1 MANPSSFERF
11 NDWARQSVTIKLFV
25 IGFLMLLLLIP
36 SSMLENLIF
45 QRQSLRDSAQVEV
58 ASKWG
63 LAQEIGGPVISV
75 PYDYQKTSVEDGKT
89 VKVNYAG
96 YAHFLPDE
104 LNINGNMTPEQRQR
118 GIFVVVLYNTQLQV
132 KGSFKTFDTAALGL
146 PDNALRWEDA
156 LFTVGISDM
165 TGVQAAIDVNL
176 GDTTLSMGPGIPT
189 NQVFDSG
196 VSRKMKLQS
205 ANDTFDFNFSLDL
218 NGSSALYFR
227 PHAKRTTVALSGGW
241 PSPSF
246 DGSFLPKERE
256 VNNEGF
262 EARWEVLQLNRNYP
276 QQGIGEFIQKNNSP
290 KLSSSFSKY
299 DYVDNGDYGGDN
311 FGLRLLLP
319 VDEYKKTYRSTN
331 FAILF
336 IFITFLTYFFI
347 EVLNKR
353 RVHPI
358 QYLLIG
364 AAILIF
370 YVLLLSISEHLSF
383 NIAYWISC
391 AAVVVL
397 IATYSWFVL
406 RNAKLT
412 GLVAAVLLV
421 LYCFF
426 YSLLQL
432 EDYALLF
439 GSIGLF
445 LILAVIMYLTRNID
459 WYAINAREEE
469 DASS

>member
-1 MANPSSFERF
+1 MSSSTSSYDRF
-11 NDWARQSVTIKLFV
+11 NEWARSSVTLKLFV
-25 IGFLMLLLLIP
+25 IGFLILLLLIP

-45 QRQSLRDSAQVEV
+45 QRQNLRDSAQVEV

-75 PYDYQKTSVEDGKT
+75 PYSYQTSSLQDGKT
-89 VKVNYAG
+89 VAITREG

-104 LNINGNMTPEQRQR
+104 LLIDGGMKPEQRQR
-118 GIFVVVLYNTQLQV
+118 GIFVVVLYNTQLAL

-146 PDNALRWEDA
+146 PADALRWEDA

-176 GDTTLSMGPGIPT
+176 GDTLLSMGPGIPT
-189 NQVFDSG
+189 NEVFDSG
-196 VSRKMKLQS
+196 VSRKMNMTS
-205 ANDTFDFNFSLDL
+205 ASDTFNFSFALDI

-227 PHAKRTTVALSGGW
+227 PHAKRTNVQLAGNW
-241 PSPSF
+241 ASPSF

-256 VNNEGF
+256 VSAAGF
-262 EARWEVLQLNRNYP
+262 KARWEVLQLNRNYP
-276 QQGIGEFIQKNNSP
+276 QQGVGGFIQKNSSP
-290 KLSSSFSKY
+290 RLSASFSQY
-299 DYVDNGDYGGDN
+299 DYDEGSEYGSDN

-331 FAILF
+331 FAFLF

-364 AAILIF
+364 AAILLF

-391 AAVVVL
+391 AAVVAL

-406 RNAKLT
+406 RNVKLT
-412 GLVAAVLLV
+412 TLVAAVLLV

-439 GSIGLF
+439 GSVGLF
-445 LILAVIMYLTRNID
+445 IILAAIMYLTRNID
-459 WYAINAREEE
+459 WYNIQTRQEE
-469 DASS
+469 